1 MSKAKALLTEHII
14 PRSSQLPADIRKQ
27 FRPDQQVEMSLSGP
41 EGGTFTLLWENAEL
55 KLREGPADTPVIR
68 TKGTARGFLDLM
80 TGKFSE
86 YVDIRKLA
94 ETSQFMLD
102 PMVLFQPKKLELLK
116 TIKGTLCIQYCDG
129 SAPNDDILEETRMAF
144 NGEAIDE
151 DDPRC
156 TVLIPIG
163 KLERVA
169 KGEVTPPQLMMA
181 GGMRVYG
188 DTQMVIQM
196 SPLLR

>member
-1 MSKAKALLTEHII
+1 MSKARQLIVEHMI
-14 PRSSQLPADIRKQ
+14 PRAAQLAADVRKQ
-27 FRPDQQVEMSLSGP
+27 FKPEQQVEMLLAGP

-55 KLREGPADTPVIR
+55 KLRDGAADTPVIR

-86 YVDIRKLA
+86 FVDIRKLGD
-94 ETSQFMLD
+94 TTQFMLD
-102 PMVLFQPKKLELLK
+102 PMVLFQPKKLDLLK
-116 TIKGTLCIQYCDG
+116 TLKGTLCIQYCDG
-129 SAPNDDILEETRMAF
+129 MSPNDDILEETRLAF
-144 NGEAIDE
+144 NGEQID
-151 DDPRC
+151 DDDARC

-163 KLERVA
+163 KLERIA